1 MNHFHT
7 VNRELETLEVRKQ
20 QFTYIASNI
29 TYVYMYIIMYLLA
42 FIRIILSLI
51 CQIKD
56 WLQK

>member
-1 MNHFHT
+1 M

-20 QFTYIASNI
+20 QTTYIASNI
-29 TYVYMYIIMYLLA
+29 TYVCMYVCMYIIMYLLA